1 MSKNPKGVNDMKV
14 QCSSKTYKPT
24 LVDSGALLPYEWQ
37 GSYFI
42 GKEEIAAVTKVLKT
56 RSPFRFYGHTDEEP
70 YSDRLEKA
78 YCEKL
83 GRKHALA
90 VNSGTAALTI
100 ALRAMDI
107 GPGDEVLVQSYMWIS
122 CPMAVVLVGAIPRL
136 VDVDDTWC
144 IDSSD
149 LERKI
154 GPRTKC
160 VIMVDMSGAPGDLEC
175 MEAICKKHNIYML
188 EDFSQANG
196 AKFKGK
202 YVGSFGNMA
211 ISSHQYNKNLSSGE
225 GGIIVCD
232 DDKLYD
238 RAVAAHDLGYPRKGG
253 RLAVND
259 PDTQMWGQGSRS
271 SELTAALT
279 FTQFSKL
286 DSIVACMHHAKYRIR
301 KGLEEIKGLK
311 LRRII
316 DQDGDSSSFLLMR
329 WPNEEIRDKVVKE
342 TRNAGIVT
350 GPKGL
355 NNITMPEWHQ
365 HIYYQIPSLVKKK
378 GLNSAGRPW
387 TDPLNEFA
395 KDYSYDKG
403 TCPFADDL
411 VACGSLLSI
420 PPALTDEVCDRVVEE
435 FQKVAKK
442 YI

>member
-1 MSKNPKGVNDMKV
+1 MNVRESSGV
-14 QCSSKTYKPT
+14 YKPT
-24 LVDSGALLPYEWQ
+24 PVDNGALLPYEWP

-42 GKEEIAAVTKVLKT
+42 DKEEIEAVLDVLKR
-56 RSPFRFYGHTDEEP
+56 RSPFRFYGHTDEES
-70 YSDRLEKA
+70 YSARLEKA

-107 GPGDEVLVQSYMWIS
+107 GPGDEVLVQGYMWIS
-122 CPMAVVLVGAIPRL
+122 CPMAVILVGAIPRL

-144 IDSSD
+144 IDPKD

-154 GPRTKC
+154 SPRTKC
-160 VIMVDMSGAPGDLEC
+160 VIMVDMSGAPGDLERV
-175 MEAICKKHNIYML
+175 EAICKRHNIYML

-202 YVGSFGNMA
+202 YAGSFGDMA
-211 ISSHQYNKNLSSGE
+211 IASHQYNKNLSSGE

-238 RAVAAHDLGYPRKGG
+238 RAVAVHDLGYPRRKG
-253 RLAVND
+253 RLAVDD
-259 PDTQMWGQGSRS
+259 PEIQMWGQGSRS
-271 SELTAALT
+271 SELTAALA
-279 FTQFSKL
+279 FAQFSKL
-286 DSIVACMHHAKYRIR
+286 DSIVSYMHHAKYRIR
-301 KGLEEIKGLK
+301 RGLEDIKGLK

-316 DQDGDSSSFLLMR
+316 DPDGDSGSFLLMT
-329 WPNEEIRDKVVKE
+329 WPTEEIRDKVVEE
-342 TRNAGIVT
+342 TRKAGIVT

-355 NNITMPEWHQ
+355 NNLTMPEWHQ

-378 GLNSAGRPW
+378 GLNSTGRPW

-403 TCPFADDL
+403 TCPFMDDL
-411 VACGSLLSI
+411 VARSSLLSI
-420 PPALTDEVCDRVVEE
+420 PPTLTDEVCDRIVEE
-435 FQKVAKK
+435 FQKAAKK
-442 YI
+442 YM